1 MIIPKKLTQGA
12 TVAIIS
18 TARKITKKEL
28 RPALDLLSEWG
39 LHVVLGNTIGAA
51 CDQFAGNDVLRAQ
64 DLQQLLD
71 DPKIKAIWF
80 ARGGYGTVR
89 IIDRIDFSAFK
100 KNPKWLIGYSDITVL
115 HSHVHHL
122 GIETLHAQ
130 MPLEI
135 EKRTAESASSI
146 RDVLFGKEYRIKFS
160 SESASGN
167 RNGAAK
173 GPLVGGN
180 LSILYSLCGSN
191 SAIVTEGKILF
202 LEDLDEYLYHIDR
215 ILQNLKRNGMLKDLA
230 GLIVGGMS
238 DMKDNTIPFGKTA
251 KEIIMEAVSTYD
263 YPVCFDF
270 PAGHVKDNRALIMG
284 RTVSFLVHNNKV
296 QLEF

>member
-1 MIIPKKLTQGA
+1 MIIPPKLTQGA

-39 LHVVLGNTIGAA
+39 LNVVLGKTIGAA
-51 CDQFAGNDVLRAQ
+51 CDQFAGDDSLRTE
-64 DLQQLLD
+64 DLQQMLD
-71 DPKIKAIWF
+71 NPQIKAVWF

-89 IIDRIDFSAFK
+89 IIDSIDFSAFK
-100 KNPKWLIGYSDITVL
+100 KTPKWLIGYSDITVL
-115 HSHVHHL
+115 HSHIHNL

-135 EKRTAESASSI
+135 EKRSAESASSI
-146 RDVLFGKEYRIKFS
+146 QEVLFGKEYTIKFS
-160 SESASGN
+160 SESVSGN
-167 RNGAAK
+167 RNGTAK
-173 GPLVGGN
+173 GQLIGGN

-191 SAIVTEGKILF
+191 SSLPTDGKILF

-215 ILQNLKRNGMLKDLA
+215 MLQNLKRNGMLKGLA

-238 DMKDNTIPFGKTA
+238 DMSDNTIPFGKTT
-251 KEIIMEAVSTYD
+251 KEIIMETVSAYD

-284 RTVSFLVHNNKV
+284 RTVLFSVDNNKV
-296 QLEF
+296 QLKF